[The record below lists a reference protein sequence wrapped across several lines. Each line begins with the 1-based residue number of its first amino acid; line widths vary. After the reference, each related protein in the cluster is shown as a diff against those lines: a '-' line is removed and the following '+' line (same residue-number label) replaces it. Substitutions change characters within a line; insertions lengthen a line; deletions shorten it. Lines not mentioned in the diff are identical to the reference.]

1 MSEPITLYCTVA
13 HQYGNREYA
22 VGDVAVL
29 AAPTTVKEFIASGN
43 WAYTP
48 PDEPQTAPDD
58 DAQTPDDA
66 PVTLPAVKRGR
77 AKRHA

>member
-29 AAPTTVKEFIASGN
+29 AAPSTVREFVASGH

-48 PDEPQTAPDD
+48 PEEPQEAPPDEPQVV
-58 DAQTPDDA
+58 
-66 PVTLPAVKRGR
+66 PVVVRPAKSKSGKR
-77 AKRHA
+77 